1 MLSDEILLGVT
12 KPARYTGGEWN
23 SVVKGDQGIDCRVAL
38 CFPDLYEVGMS
49 HLGLKILYSIL
60 NDRRDVA
67 CERSFAPWH
76 DMEKVMREK
85 GIPLFSLETKR
96 PLNEFDMVGFT
107 LQYELSY
114 TNILNMLDL
123 SGIPLFSKDR
133 DGSHP
138 LITGG
143 GPCAFNPEPL
153 ADFFDCFVIGE
164 GEEAV
169 SEIVDAVIENKKS
182 GAGRGKLL
190 ERLSALEG
198 VYVPSLSAGQAGM
211 PKKIRKRFVADLE
224 SAPFPEKPIVPFIN
238 VVHDRIQIEIMRGCR
253 RACNFCQ
260 ACAIYGPNRFRSPAK
275 ILSLAES
282 IYRNTGY
289 DEISLVSLSSGDH
302 PQIMEIITSLTGAF
316 KEKAVSISFPSLRVE
331 EMTSRFPL
339 ELTSGRHTGLTFAPE
354 VGSEKMRKVIN
365 KDIPV
370 EALKECAYQ
379 AFKNNWRRIKLYFMI
394 GLPQEEYSDLDAI
407 VDLAREISEVKKR
420 VDGRPADIN
429 ATISVFIPKPH
440 TRFEREAMLPIDEVY
455 RRQKYIRDRSRS
467 SQGTRSS
474 RRSKVKFIFHDA
486 RMSYLESVFAR
497 GDRELSKALYIAWKN
512 GCRFDSWKEYFDLER
527 WLSAFKEASI
537 DPDHYSSR
545 ERKLDERL
553 PWEFIALR

>member
-1 MLSDEILLGVT
+1 MLLTVNDEILLSVT

-23 SVVKGDQGIDCRVAL
+23 SVIKGDSGIDCRVAL
-38 CFPDLYEVGMS
+38 CFPDLYEIGMS

-85 GIPLFSLETKR
+85 SIPLFSLETKR
-96 PLNEFDMVGFT
+96 PLNEFDIIGFS

-138 LITGG
+138 LIIGG

-169 SEIVDAVIENKKS
+169 LEIIDAAIENKRA
-182 GAGRGKLL
+182 GAGRGRLL
-190 ERLSALEG
+190 EMLSALEG
-198 VYVPSLSAGQAGM
+198 IYVPSI

-260 ACAIYGPNRFRSPAK
+260 ACAIYRPNRFRSPAK
-275 ILSLAES
+275 ILSLAKS
-282 IYRNTGY
+282 IYGNTGY

-316 KEKAVSISFPSLRVE
+316 KDKAVGISFPSLRVE

-370 EALKECAYQ
+370 ETLKECAYQ

-394 GLPQEEYSDLDAI
+394 GLPQEEDSDLDAI
-407 VDLAREISEVKKR
+407 VGLAREISEVKKR
-420 VDGRPADIN
+420 VDGKPADIN
-429 ATISVFIPKPH
+429 AAISVFIPKPH
-440 TRFEREAMLPIDEVY
+440 TRLEREAMLSIDEIY
-455 RRQKYIRDRSRS
+455 RRQRYIREKAGS
-467 SQGTRSS
+467 SHGTR
-474 RRSKVKFIFHDA
+474 RGTRVKFIFHDA
-486 RMSYLESVFAR
+486 KMSYLESVFAR
-497 GDRELSKALYIAWKN
+497 GDRDLSKALYIAWKS
-512 GCRFDSWKEYFDLER
+512 GCRFDSWKEYFDLGK

-537 DPDHYSSR
+537 DPDRYSLR

-553 PWEFIALR
+553 PWEFIVSG